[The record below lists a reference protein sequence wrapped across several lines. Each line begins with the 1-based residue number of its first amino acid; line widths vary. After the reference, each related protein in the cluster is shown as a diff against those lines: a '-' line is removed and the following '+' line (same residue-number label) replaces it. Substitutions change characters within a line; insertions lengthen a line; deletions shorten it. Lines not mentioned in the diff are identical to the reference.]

1 MCSVVSAIIGHRPA
15 RLMNILVLRAD
26 FMRNNVQPENC
37 AKQPIQPKCLLSIWP
52 LTKMDGILSN
62 PHTAYRVFIFIVR
75 CLFAVYD
82 IFHFDLTRNSIARDV
97 RRQMCVTFTW
107 FLQPD
112 HLLRDI
118 QTVALVR
125 NPNPFYHIH
134 SHLNGNISL
143 RGQFG
148 LPYIQN
154 TRKKEKK
161 MRAQQTA
168 CN

>member
-1 MCSVVSAIIGHRPA
+1 MLALNLALNQNGRHFLKPPYRVSRVYFYCSVSFC
-15 RLMNILVLRAD
+15 RLRHFSFRFGAQ
-26 FMRNNVQPENC
+26 FNC
-37 AKQPIQPKCLLSIWP
+37 QRSPSP
-52 LTKMDGILSN
+52 N
-62 PHTAYRVFIFIVR
+62 VFI
-75 CLFAVYD
+75 
-82 IFHFDLTRNSIARDV
+82 
-97 RRQMCVTFTW
+97 TFTR